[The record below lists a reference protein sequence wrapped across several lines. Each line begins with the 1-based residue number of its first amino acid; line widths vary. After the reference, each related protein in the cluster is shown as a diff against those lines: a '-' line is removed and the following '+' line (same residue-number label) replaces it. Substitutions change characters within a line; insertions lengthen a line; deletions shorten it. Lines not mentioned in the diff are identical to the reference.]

1 MQEKQEFPYSVEDD
15 LGDVVM
21 SELQCPVVY
30 YIAVE
35 EAGTG
40 FAAEFYI
47 IEKSTAA
54 ITDKIKAYGKPLP
67 NHSDL
72 LSIAIDEY
80 GSGSTPV
87 KYEVARYRVQNGMSP
102 IDDDTLLAI
111 AVYGAEDYPD
121 YFGGYTAP
129 QITPRGIT
137 TRYKLLANGV
147 FVIETDRC
155 EKMLAVCYPVWHSN
169 FSHYVIFR
177 AEQTEYDKKHGIDNT
192 LGYLFFP
199 CDAMCLAIFE
209 LLKEKP
215 EIVTSGAV
223 DAAALHN
230 AVWTNYPEYAVEYN
244 KAEQTGMHDVLGMLL
259 NLVGV
264 EIEPSGSVDGM
275 MKITIDKGTDYLKIG
290 I

>member
-1 MQEKQEFPYSVEDD
+1 MKEKQEFPYCVEDD

-21 SELQCPVVY
+21 SEQHCPGVY

-35 EAGTG
+35 RAETR

-47 IEKSTAA
+47 VEKSAEA
-54 ITDKIKAYGKPLP
+54 ISDKVKAYGKPLAH
-67 NHSDL
+67 HSEL

-87 KYEVARYRVQNGMSP
+87 KYEVARYRIQNGMPP
-102 IDDDTLLAI
+102 IDEDTLLAI

-121 YFGGYTAP
+121 YFGGYTTP
-129 QITPRGIT
+129 QITPRGIM
-137 TRYKLLANGV
+137 TRYKMLANGV
-147 FVIETDRC
+147 FFVETDRC

-169 FSHYVIFR
+169 FSHYVIR
-177 AEQTEYDKKHGIDNT
+177 QAEQTEYDKIHGIDNT
-192 LGYLFFP
+192 LGYLFFSY
-199 CDAMCLAIFE
+199 DAMCLAIFE

-264 EIEPSGSVDGM
+264 EIEPSGSVDEM
-275 MKITIDKGTDYLKIG
+275 MKITLGAGTDYLKVLL
-290 I
+290 